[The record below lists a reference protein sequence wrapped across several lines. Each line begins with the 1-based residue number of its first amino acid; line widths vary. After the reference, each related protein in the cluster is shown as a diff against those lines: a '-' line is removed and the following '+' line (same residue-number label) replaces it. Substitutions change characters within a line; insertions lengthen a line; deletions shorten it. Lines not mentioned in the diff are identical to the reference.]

1 MKKKYYICHME
12 KKGKKSVLTKVSE
25 ERYRELVELQKKL
38 GYKSVYELLGGL
50 IHLELRCMRDYP
62 DFHDGKEP
70 TSFSDLED
78 MLEMYQAHRIGDWG

>member
-1 MKKKYYICHME
+1 ME
-12 KKGKKSVLTKVSE
+12 KKEKKLNVRPVLTKVSE
-25 ERYRELVELQKKL
+25 ERYRQLVELQKKL

-70 TSFSDLED
+70 ASFSDLED
-78 MLEMYQAHRIGDWG
+78 MLEMYQAHRIVDWG